1 MRTNKL
7 IHYTT
12 RLLAML
18 ALTAAI
24 QPAQGTT
31 LIRNARIFDGDA
43 VIESASVVIRDGRIA
58 TIAATPKTVPE
69 GAPEVD
75 ATGMTLI
82 PGLIDSHTHSWGTA
96 PREALNFGV
105 TTVLDMFTE
114 PTLAANWRLEQR
126 AGPVPDRADVFSAGV
141 LVTVAGGHGTQFGI
155 DIPTLDDPDDTEA
168 FVAARIAEGSDYIK
182 IIHEAGSAR
191 RRFPTFGGKQLQR
204 IVAAAHGGDRL
215 ALFHVGTA
223 EGAGMAIAAGADGLM
238 HVYRDPGDTDLVAAI
253 RARGTFV
260 VPTLA
265 VVESMFGSSNPDALA
280 ADPLISD
287 YLSAN
292 AEANLKRSFT
302 QGTNPAGMGAALG
315 NVRALFEAGVPILAG
330 SDAANPGVT
339 HGASLHRELELLA
352 QAGMPNID
360 VLRAATSNAADAFR
374 LHDRGRVAEGKK
386 ADLVLVRGDPLQD
399 LATTRDI
406 VGIWKDGVRFERQ
419 RRDRS
424 ARRPPHEPRMLGA
437 FDAGTDVAES
447 GWVPSTDSL
456 AGGKSTVELSLVAA
470 TEARGGALRIQG
482 DNARGYAYPW
492 SGAMV
497 NLGSSMMQP
506 VNLGGI
512 RKLAFDARGE
522 DKRYRAMAFAESLGQ
537 MPAIVEFNA
546 SAEWQ
551 RVEIPLAGFPGFD
564 PQGAMAFFIGSPGDV
579 GTFWLEIDNVELVE

>member
-7 IHYTT
+7 IRHTK

-24 QPAQGTT
+24 QPLQGATV
-31 LIRNARIFDGDA
+31 IRNVRLFDGDA
-43 VIESASVVIRDGRIA
+43 VTEGASVVIRNGRIA
-58 TIAATPKTVPE
+58 TISVAPTNVGADAT
-69 GAPEVD
+69 EVD
-75 ATGMTLI
+75 ATGMTLL
-82 PGLIDSHTHSWGTA
+82 PGLIDSHTHSWGAA

-105 TTVLDMFTE
+105 TTVLDMFTA
-114 PTLAANWRLEQR
+114 PTLAAQWRREQR
-126 AGPVPDRADVFSAGV
+126 AGGVPDRADVFSAGV

-155 DIPTLDDPDDTEA
+155 DIPTLDDPDETEA

-191 RRFPTFGGKQLQR
+191 WRFPTFDGKQLKR
-204 IVAAAHGGDRL
+204 ITAAAHGGGKL
-215 ALFHVGTA
+215 ALVHVGTA

-238 HVYRDPGDTDLVAAI
+238 HVYRDPGGTELVAAV
-253 RARGTFV
+253 RDAGAFA

-265 VVESMFGSSNPDALA
+265 VIESMFGLSNPEALA
-280 ADPLISD
+280 TDPLISD

-292 AEANLKRSFT
+292 AEANLKRSFM
-302 QGTNPAGMGAALG
+302 QGTNPAGMNAAIG

-352 QAGMPNID
+352 KAGMPNID

-406 VGIWKDGVRFERQ
+406 VGVWKDGVRFERQ
-419 RRDRS
+419 RRGRS
-424 ARRPPHEPRMLGA
+424 AGRPSQEPRVLGA
-437 FDAGTDVAES
+437 FDTGTDVAEN
-447 GWVPSTDSL
+447 GWLPSTDSL
-456 AGGKSTVELSLVAA
+456 AGGKSTVELSLVVA

-497 NLGSSMMQP
+497 NLGSAMMEP

-512 RKLAFDARGE
+512 GKLTFDARGE
-522 DKRYRAMAFAESLGQ
+522 GKRYRAMAFAESLGQ
-537 MPAIVEFNA
+537 MPAIVEFSA

-551 RVEIPLAGFPGFD
+551 RVEIPLTDFPGFD
-564 PQGAMAFFIGSPGDV
+564 PRGAMAFFIGGPGDL
-579 GTFWLEIDNVELVE
+579 GSFWLEIDNVELVE